1 MLNIYR
7 IHKTETN
14 ASALYELSLENI
26 ENDSWFKLVK
36 PTSEELT
43 TVSEITKVPMDFLT
57 AALDENEHS
66 RIDFEDDYLLVIIN
80 IPLIIDKN
88 RFDTMPL
95 GIIITREHCITIS
108 LKENKIMDS
117 FMQLNI
123 KNFSTS
129 RKTHFLF
136 LVLLKTAEHYLRY
149 MRYINHLTDDLELS
163 LRKSMENKGLFQL
176 FELERSLVYF
186 ITALKD
192 NNAVMEKILRLRKS
206 KIIEHLLIINEEDE
220 ELLEDVI
227 IENKQAIEMVEMH
240 SNILGGMMDAFASI
254 ISNNLNIVMKFLTSV
269 TILLA
274 IPTMI
279 SSFWGM
285 NVDVPFGG
293 HSGGFIFVGIF
304 ASIITALA
312 FVLLWKRKMF

>member
-14 ASALYELSLENI
+14 SSALYELTPETI
-26 ENDSWFKLVK
+26 EKDSWIKLVK
-36 PTSEELT
+36 PTPEELT
-43 TVSEITKVPMDFLT
+43 QVSEITKIPMDFLT

-66 RIDFEDDYLLVIIN
+66 RIDFEDDYLLIIIN
-80 IPLIIDKN
+80 IPLILDKN

-95 GIIITREHCITIS
+95 GIIITDEYVITIS
-108 LKENKIMDS
+108 LKENKIIDS
-117 FMQLNI
+117 FLQINK

-129 RKTHFLF
+129 RKTYFLF
-136 LVLLKTAEHYLRY
+136 LILLKTAEFYLRY
-149 MRYINHLTDDLELS
+149 MRYINHITDELEQN

-240 SNILGGMMDAFASI
+240 SNILGGMMNAFASI
-254 ISNNLNIVMKFLTSV
+254 ISNNLNIVMKFLTTV

-279 SSFWGM
+279 SGLWGM
-285 NVDVPFGG
+285 NVNVPFA
-293 HSGGFIFVGIF
+293 HQPHGFFFVSISAFLITGITTF
-304 ASIITALA
+304 M
-312 FVLLWKRKMF
+312 FWRKRMF

>member
-7 IHKTETN
+7 VHKTETN
-14 ASALYELSLENI
+14 SSALYELSVDNI
-26 ENDSWFKLVK
+26 EDESWIKLVK
-36 PTSEELT
+36 PTSDELT
-43 TVSEITKVPMDFLT
+43 KVSEITKVPFDFLT

-95 GIIITREHCITIS
+95 GIIITSRHFITVS
-108 LKENKIMDS
+108 LKDNKIIDG
-117 FMQLNI
+117 FVQLNV
-123 KNFSTS
+123 KNFSTN
-129 RKTHFLF
+129 KKIHFLF
-136 LVLLKTAEHYLRY
+136 LILLKTAEYYLRY
-149 MRYINHLTDDLELS
+149 MRYITHLTDELELN
-163 LRKSMENKGLFQL
+163 LRKSMQNKSLFQL
-176 FELERSLVYF
+176 FELERSLIYF

-192 NNAVMEKILRLRKS
+192 NNVVMEKILRLRKS
-206 KIIEHLLIINEEDE
+206 KTLEHILTINEDDE

-240 SNILGGMMDAFASI
+240 SNILGGLMDAFASI

-285 NVDVPFGG
+285 NVDVPFRSG
-293 HSGGFIFVGIF
+293 SGGFLFV
-304 ASIITALA
+304 SILALVA
-312 FVLLWKRKMF
+312 TSVAILALWKRKMF

>member
-1 MLNIYR
+1 MLNVYR
-7 IHKTETN
+7 IHRTETN
-14 ASALYELSLENI
+14 SSALYELSLDNI
-26 ENDSWFKLVK
+26 EKDSWFKLSK
-36 PTSEELT
+36 PTPEELT
-43 TVSEITKVPMDFLT
+43 LVSEATSVPLDFLT

-66 RIDFEDDYLLVIIN
+66 RIDFEDDYILVIIN
-80 IPLIIDKN
+80 IPLLIDKN

-95 GIIITREHCITIS
+95 GIIITRDQFITIS
-108 LKENKIMDS
+108 LKENKIIDS
-117 FMQLNI
+117 FIQLNI

-129 RKTHFLF
+129 RKIHFLF
-136 LVLLKTAEHYLRY
+136 LILLKTAEHYLRY

-163 LRKSMENKGLFQL
+163 LRKSMQNQSLFQL

-192 NNAVMEKILRLRKS
+192 NNVVMEKILRLRKN
-206 KIIEHLLIINEEDE
+206 KVVEHLLTINEEDE
-220 ELLEDVI
+220 DLLEDVI

-285 NVDVPFGG
+285 NVDVPFRN
-293 HSGGFIFVGIF
+293 HSGGFATVAVIATV
-304 ASIITALA
+304 STALA
-312 FVLLWKRKMF
+312 FTLLWRKKMF